1 MIHRTNKE
9 KEDPM
14 RVSKACWLSFLDWLG
29 AGAPGALYPMLF
41 FSLGP
46 VWRLLPLA
54 RQSVEAL
61 GPWLLA
67 LLEARQQADLPFS
80 VEWGVIQQDLQ
91 TRPLT
96 WTESDHERSAWER
109 WRLEAELL
117 RLVRLVEAP
126 MWQFARPGWS
136 QWEVR
141 YWALVITLARIGQR
155 YAVLARQPGIT
166 DPAERLLSSAEA
178 VWQRATQAPTQAS

>member
-1 MIHRTNKE
+1 
-9 KEDPM
+9 M

-29 AGAPGALYPMLF
+29 AGPGIVPSSLF

-54 RQSVEAL
+54 RQSAEAL

-67 LLEARQQADLPFS
+67 LLETRQQAGLAFS
-80 VEWGVIQQDLQ
+80 NAWAIIQQDLQ
-91 TRPLT
+91 ACPLT
-96 WTESDHERSAWER
+96 QQEAHHERASWAQ

-126 MWQFARPGWS
+126 MWQFARPDWP

-166 DPAERLLSSAEA
+166 NPAAHLLASAAA
-178 VWQRATQAPTQAS
+178 VWQRSTQAPTQAA